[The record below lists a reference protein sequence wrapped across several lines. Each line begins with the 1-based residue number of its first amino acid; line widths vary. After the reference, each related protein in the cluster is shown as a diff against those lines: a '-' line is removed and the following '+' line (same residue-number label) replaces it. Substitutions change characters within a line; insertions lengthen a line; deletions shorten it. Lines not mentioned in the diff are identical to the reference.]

1 MLDQNVWVKSGGRP
15 DFRLCYAVLHF
26 LNIPLF
32 YISGIVSSS
41 LLFSYQLTLL
51 VLSLKSWY
59 LDGDLKKVGDQ
70 DLRKHLELCR
80 KQFFIIEKNVE
91 NIWEYAN
98 FWIRFLKPISSI
110 YFLECYYP
118 KIIQQL
124 ISRNAYFHGKEF
136 LDFGRIYVIS
146 SAYFGSGTQF
156 LCKPFGSVVSFVH

>member
-1 MLDQNVWVKSGGRP
+1 MLDQNVLIKSGGRP
-15 DFRLCYAVLHF
+15 DFRLYYAVLHF

-41 LLFSYQLTLL
+41 LLFSYQLTPL
-51 VLSLKSWY
+51 VLSFKSWY
-59 LDGDLKKVGDQ
+59 LDGDLKKVSDQ
-70 DLRKHLELCR
+70 DLRNIFRIMLQTVL
-80 KQFFIIEKNVE
+80 FIIEKNVE

-98 FWIRFLKPISSI
+98 FWIRLLKPISFI
-110 YFLECYYP
+110 LFPECCNP

-124 ISRNAYFHGKEF
+124 ITRNAYFHGKEC

-156 LCKPFGSVVSFVH
+156 LVQTIW